1 MDEVILLLARA
12 DSRPKFAFMVRLI
25 SFEGG
30 DGSGK
35 TTQLKL
41 LDNYLA
47 SSGKLCLSTREPG
60 GTTLGEMI
68 RKILLEAGKVEIAYP
83 TELFLYLADR
93 AQHVHEVIR
102 PALASGTLVL
112 CDRFTDSTLAYQGYG
127 RGVDLG
133 MLRRLNEVASGG
145 ITPDITFLLDCP
157 VELGLSRAE
166 ERSSIIHSQSSATED
181 RASRAE
187 DRFEREE
194 VEFHERVRKG
204 FLELAR
210 TEPGRIHVLDAS
222 RAVRDLHEEI
232 RKIVDEKLANG
243 E

>member
-1 MDEVILLLARA
+1 
-12 DSRPKFAFMVRLI
+12 MVCLI

-47 SSGKLCLSTREPG
+47 SRGKSCLSTREPG

-68 RKILLEAGKVEIAYP
+68 RKILLEAGKVEIASP

-102 PALASGTLVL
+102 PALASGRLVL

-127 RGVDLG
+127 RGVDLD
-133 MLRRLNEVASGG
+133 MLRRLNQVASHG
-145 ITPDITFLLDCP
+145 ITPDVTFLLDCP
-157 VELGLSRAE
+157 VEVGLSRTAQ
-166 ERSSIIHSQSSATED
+166 RNMNLKSGG
-181 RASRAE
+181 SRE
-187 DRFEREE
+187 DRFEQERAD
-194 VEFHERVRKG
+194 FHERVRRG

-210 TEPGRIHVLDAS
+210 AEPQRIYVLDAS
-222 RAVRDLHEEI
+222 RPTEEVHHEI
-232 RKIVDEKLANG
+232 KKIVDQKLANG
-243 E
+243 

>member
-1 MDEVILLLARA
+1 MLARA
-12 DSRPKFAFMVRLI
+12 DSQPKFAFMVCLI

-47 SSGKLCLSTREPG
+47 SRGKSCLSTREPG

-68 RKILLEAGKVEIAYP
+68 RKILLEAGKVEIASP

-102 PALASGTLVL
+102 PALASGRLVL

-127 RGVDLG
+127 RGVDLD
-133 MLRRLNEVASGG
+133 MLRRLNQVASHG
-145 ITPDITFLLDCP
+145 ITPDVTFLLDCP
-157 VELGLSRAE
+157 VEVGLSRTAQ
-166 ERSSIIHSQSSATED
+166 RNMNLKSGG
-181 RASRAE
+181 SRE
-187 DRFEREE
+187 DRFEQERAD
-194 VEFHERVRKG
+194 FHERVRRG

-210 TEPGRIHVLDAS
+210 AEPQRIYVLDAS
-222 RAVRDLHEEI
+222 RPTEEVHHEI
-232 RKIVDEKLANG
+232 KKIVDEKLRDG
-243 E
+243 

>member
-1 MDEVILLLARA
+1 MI
-12 DSRPKFAFMVRLI
+12 RLI

-41 LDNYLA
+41 LESYLVA
-47 SSGKLCLSTREPG
+47 RGEACLCTREPG

-68 RKILLEAGKVEIAYP
+68 RRFLLEVGVKEISSP

-93 AQHVHEVIR
+93 AQHVQEVIQ
-102 PALASGTLVL
+102 PALKNGRLVL

-127 RGVDLG
+127 RGVDLD
-133 MLRRLNEVASGG
+133 MLRRLNQVASRG
-145 ITPDITFLLDCP
+145 ITPALTFLLDCP
-157 VELGLSRAE
+157 VEVGLSRTALRVAE
-166 ERSSIIHSQSSATED
+166 QKVGKR
-181 RASRAE
+181 RE
-187 DRFEREE
+187 DRFEREK

-210 TEPGRIHVLDAS
+210 AEPNRIYVLDAS
-222 RAVRDLHEEI
+222 HPIQEVHEEI
-232 RKIVDEKLANG
+232 KKIVDEKLATRHNAK
-243 E
+243 